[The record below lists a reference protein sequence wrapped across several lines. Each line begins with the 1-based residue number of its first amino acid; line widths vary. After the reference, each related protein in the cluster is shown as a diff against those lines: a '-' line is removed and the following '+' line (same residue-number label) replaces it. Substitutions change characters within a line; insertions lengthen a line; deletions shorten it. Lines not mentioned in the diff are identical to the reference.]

1 MANEEIAWINRIR
14 KDSKLEGISVGEKI
28 ELIGIAC
35 DHQQQQGRVVF
46 YDGNA
51 NLMLVSTRA
60 SPEEIHV
67 RSYFLAPDM
76 IETRGKMQIG
86 DRIKAGSYTQIVKK
100 DCVDYVEHDNNLKE
114 VGL

>member
-1 MANEEIAWINRIR
+1 MTKEGIVWIKRIK

-35 DHQQQQGRVVF
+35 EHQQQQGKVVF

-51 NLMLVSTRA
+51 RLMLVSARA

-67 RSYFLAPDM
+67 RSYFLTPS
-76 IETRGKMQIG
+76 G
-86 DRIKAGSYTQIVKK
+86 IKATSDIQSVKK
-100 DCVDYVEHDNNLKE
+100 GCVDYVEHDNGLTE